1 MTDNN
6 PKWSF
11 EENNND
17 LFFNFYAIASSNNLK
32 TRHFKHVQ
40 KVWWIHTSCIQVNFS
55 FDNSWLSVQYRRL
68 TNKFIFQSSPRWT
81 IQQKMLGY
89 IQQQCQHQ
97 RYLLEFEQYQ
107 IEGSP
112 TSYFTLL
119 EVYWNSFSF
128 QDVELNPVVNRDLQ
142 RRARPMSSLS
152 NHNVIMYQGQS
163 LVLRIVTDQIL

>member
-1 MTDNN
+1 MNDNN

-17 LFFNFYAIASSNNLK
+17 LFFNFYAIASSNNLQ
-32 TRHFKHVQ
+32 TRHFEHVQ

-119 EVYWNSFSF
+119 EFF
-128 QDVELNPVVNRDLQ
+128 FETH
-142 RRARPMSSLS
+142 SLFR
-152 NHNVIMYQGQS
+152 MLS
-163 LVLRIVTDQIL
+163 LILLWTEIFNDEHDQWAHSPIITSLCTKVSL

>member
-1 MTDNN
+1 
-6 PKWSF
+6 
-11 EENNND
+11 
-17 LFFNFYAIASSNNLK
+17 
-32 TRHFKHVQ
+32 
-40 KVWWIHTSCIQVNFS
+40 
-55 FDNSWLSVQYRRL
+55 
-68 TNKFIFQSSPRWT
+68 
-81 IQQKMLGY
+81 MLGY

-119 EVYWNSFSF
+119 EFFFLNSFSF